1 MDAVTLAAA
10 ALAIVVD
17 ESRDAALRQALLDRE
32 RAAMTA
38 EDRGSFLAQRLYTG
52 STQVP
57 SAMPPM
63 TWRAA
68 HGHVQNH
75 VLEARDVM
83 HDARRALR
91 RGNAERAH
99 ALLNAELDSSSEEEP
114 AEASEE
120 EAEEEAEEQPGHRC
134 AICGRTR
141 RGVTLMLPTVRW
153 ANLPSEQRI
162 VCDDCFEAL
171 Q

>member
-38 EDRGSFLAQRLYTG
+38 EDRGSFLAQRLYKG

-68 HGHVQNH
+68 HG
-75 VLEARDVM
+75 
-83 HDARRALR
+83 
-91 RGNAERAH
+91 
-99 ALLNAELDSSSEEEP
+99 
-114 AEASEE
+114 
-120 EAEEEAEEQPGHRC
+120 
-134 AICGRTR
+134 GRK
-141 RGVTLMLPTVRW
+141 
-153 ANLPSEQRI
+153 NQ
-162 VCDDCFEAL
+162 
-171 Q
+171 